1 MPVPIEWYRKIKED
15 AIVAARKQNICRTYM
30 PVKGPIG
37 GIGVQQWSY
46 DKTGEMSEALVSF
59 QFLETAEDV
68 VSFSRDHI
76 SIPVIQKEFRI
87 DRRDLEA
94 ARNGTYPITTVN
106 SDAAAYQITNIENE
120 MVINGYSTD
129 GTNYEIKG
137 LMQSA
142 GLEVDTAYDF
152 ATPGNALKAVSSG
165 IDKLMKEEIYG
176 PYNLSLNP
184 TQYMELATSVYTGGV
199 IELNMVEKLLGG
211 NILVNNWITA
221 DQGMITTFPQ
231 KQFYELVIAQDMTV
245 ETEILTKSKALWGRL
260 YECVVPVIYQPKSI
274 LRLNH
279 I

>member
-1 MPVPIEWYRKIKED
+1 
-15 AIVAARKQNICRTYM
+15 M

-142 GLEVDTAYDF
+142 GLEVTTTYDF
-152 ATPGNALKAVSSG
+152 ATPGNALKSVSEG
-165 IDKLMKEEIYG
+165 ISKLMENEIYG

-211 NILVNNWITA
+211 TILVNNWIPA
-221 DQGMITTFPQ
+221 DEGMITTYPQ

-260 YECVVPVIYQPKSI
+260 YECIVPVIYQPKSI
-274 LRLNH
+274 LRLNS

>member
-1 MPVPIEWYRKIKED
+1 MPVPIEWYRKIRED
-15 AIVAARKQNICRTYM
+15 AIIAARKQNICRNYM

-129 GTNYEIKG
+129 GTNYEIKC

-142 GLEVDTAYDF
+142 GLEVTTTYDF
-152 ATPGNALKAVSSG
+152 ATPGNALKSVSEG
-165 IDKLMKEEIYG
+165 ISKLMENEIYG

-211 NILVNNWITA
+211 TILVNNWIPA
-221 DQGMITTFPQ
+221 DEGMITTYPQ

-260 YECVVPVIYQPKSI
+260 YECIVPVIYQPKSI
-274 LRLNH
+274 LRLNS